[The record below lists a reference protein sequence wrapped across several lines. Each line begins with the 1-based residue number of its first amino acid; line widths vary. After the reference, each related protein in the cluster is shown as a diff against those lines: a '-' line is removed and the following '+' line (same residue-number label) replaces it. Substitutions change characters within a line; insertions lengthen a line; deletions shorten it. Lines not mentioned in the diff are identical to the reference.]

1 MVVRDI
7 QDLLHYYGQQFRSV
21 MLVGPRQSGKTTL
34 AKMVFPAKKY
44 VSLENPDERNLALND
59 PKAFLNRFPN
69 GAILD
74 EVQRAPE
81 LLNYLQ
87 EILDNTS
94 EDGLF
99 ILTGS
104 NNLLLQENVSQT
116 LAGRIGVLDLYPL
129 SYREL
134 QNQDRQYTLNEQI
147 LRGFYP
153 EIHQKN
159 RNPDLWYQSYVR
171 TYVERDVRQ
180 LKNIDN
186 AMLFFKFLRLCA
198 GRVGQTVNRSALSN
212 ECGIDVKTVDSW
224 LSILEKTFV
233 IKMLPTYFNNFNKRL
248 VKTPKL
254 YFVDTGLACSLLSI
268 KKESEL
274 EVSHFRGSLVE
285 NLIIM
290 EFVKNNAN
298 LNLGHQFY
306 FWRDNKGL
314 EIDLIIQTATQ
325 LNAIEIKSAQTFS
338 SDFTKGLKKFNALS
352 DGKGGVLIYDG
363 EMEFTSQELIKVVNW
378 KSALINLQVI

>member
-1 MVVRDI
+1 MIVRDI
-7 QDLLHYYGQQFRSV
+7 QDLLRYYGMQFRSV

-34 AKMVFPAKKY
+34 AKMVFPTKKY
-44 VSLENPDERNLALND
+44 VSLENPDERNLAMND
-59 PKAFLNRFPN
+59 PKAFLKRFPN

-87 EILDNTS
+87 EILDNTT

-134 QNQDRQYTLNEQI
+134 QNPEKEYSLNELI
-147 LRGFYP
+147 LKGFYP
-153 EIHQKN
+153 EIHQKK
-159 RNPDLWYQSYVR
+159 RNPDIWYQSYLR

-186 AMLFFKFLRLCA
+186 ALLFLKFLRLCA
-198 GRVGQTVNRSALSN
+198 GRIGQTVNMTALSN
-212 ECGIDVKTVDSW
+212 ECGIDVKTVESW
-224 LSILEKTFV
+224 LSILEKTFI
-233 IKMLPTYFNNFNKRL
+233 IKILPAYFNNFKKRL

-285 NLIIM
+285 NLVVM
-290 EFVKNNAN
+290 EFMKNNAN
-298 LNLGHQFY
+298 LNLGQQFY

-314 EIDLIIQTATQ
+314 EIDLVVQSANQ
-325 LNAIEIKSAQTFS
+325 LMAIEIKSAQTFS
-338 SDFTKGLKKFNALS
+338 SDFIKSLKKFNGLS
-352 DGKGGVLIYDG
+352 GETGSILIYDG
-363 EMEFTSQELIKVVNW
+363 EMEFTSKDLIKVTNW
-378 KSALINLQVI
+378 KSILKEF

>member
-1 MVVRDI
+1 MIVRDI
-7 QDLLHYYGQQFRSV
+7 QDLLRYYGMQFRSV

-34 AKMVFPAKKY
+34 AKMVFPTKKY
-44 VSLENPDERNLALND
+44 VSLENPDERNLAMND
-59 PKAFLNRFPN
+59 PKAFLKRFPN

-74 EVQRAPE
+74 EVQLAPE

-87 EILDNTS
+87 EILDNTT

-134 QNQDRQYTLNEQI
+134 QNPEKEYSLNELI
-147 LRGFYP
+147 LKGFYP
-153 EIHQKN
+153 EIHQKK
-159 RNPDLWYQSYVR
+159 RNPDIWYQSYLR

-186 AMLFFKFLRLCA
+186 ALLFLKFLRLCA
-198 GRVGQTVNRSALSN
+198 GRIGQTVNMTALSN
-212 ECGIDVKTVDSW
+212 ECGIDVKTVESW
-224 LSILEKTFV
+224 LSILEKTFI
-233 IKMLPTYFNNFNKRL
+233 IKILPAYFNNFNKRL

-254 YFVDTGLACSLLSI
+254 YFVDTGLACSLLYI

-285 NLIIM
+285 NLVVM
-290 EFVKNNAN
+290 EFMKNNAN
-298 LNLGHQFY
+298 LNLGQQFY

-314 EIDLIIQTATQ
+314 EIDLVVQSANQ
-325 LNAIEIKSAQTFS
+325 LIAIEIKSAQTFS
-338 SDFTKGLKKFNALS
+338 SDFIKGLKKFNGLS
-352 DGKGGVLIYDG
+352 GETGGILIYDG
-363 EMEFTSQELIKVVNW
+363 EMEFTSKDLIKVTNW
-378 KSALINLQVI
+378 KSILKGF

>member
-1 MVVRDI
+1 
-7 QDLLHYYGQQFRSV
+7 
-21 MLVGPRQSGKTTL
+21 
-34 AKMVFPAKKY
+34 
-44 VSLENPDERNLALND
+44 
-59 PKAFLNRFPN
+59 
-69 GAILD
+69 
-74 EVQRAPE
+74 
-81 LLNYLQ
+81 
-87 EILDNTS
+87 
-94 EDGLF
+94 
-99 ILTGS
+99 
-104 NNLLLQENVSQT
+104 
-116 LAGRIGVLDLYPL
+116 
-129 SYREL
+129 
-134 QNQDRQYTLNEQI
+134 
-147 LRGFYP
+147 
-153 EIHQKN
+153 
-159 RNPDLWYQSYVR
+159 
-171 TYVERDVRQ
+171 
-180 LKNIDN
+180 
-186 AMLFFKFLRLCA
+186 
-198 GRVGQTVNRSALSN
+198 VNRSALSN

-298 LNLGHQFY
+298 LNLGQQFY

-325 LNAIEIKSAQTFS
+325 LIATEIKSAQTFS
-338 SDFTKGLKKFNALS
+338 SDFVKGLKKFNALS
-352 DGKGGVLIYDG
+352 GETGGVLIYDG

-378 KSALINLQVI
+378 KTALINLHVI

>member
-1 MVVRDI
+1 MFVRDI
-7 QDLLHYYGQQFRSV
+7 QDLLRYYGKQFRSV

-34 AKMVFPAKKY
+34 AKMVFPTKKY

-87 EILDNTS
+87 EILDNTT

-134 QNQDRQYTLNEQI
+134 QNKEREYTLNELI

-159 RNPDLWYQSYVR
+159 RNPALWYQSYLR

-180 LKNIDN
+180 IKNIDN

-198 GRVGQTVNRSALSN
+198 GRVGQTVNMTALSN
-212 ECGIDVKTVDSW
+212 ECGIDVKTVESW
-224 LSILEKTFV
+224 LSVLEKTFV
-233 IKMLPTYFNNFNKRL
+233 IKMLPAYFNNFNKRL
-248 VKTPKL
+248 VKLPKL

-274 EVSHFRGSLVE
+274 DVSHFRGSLVE

-290 EFVKNNAN
+290 EFMKNNAN
-298 LNLGHQFY
+298 LNLGQQFY

-314 EIDLIIQTATQ
+314 EIDLIVQSANQLIAT
-325 LNAIEIKSAQTFS
+325 EIKSAQTFS
-338 SDFTKGLKKFNALS
+338 SDFIKGLKKFNALS
-352 DGKGGVLIYDG
+352 GEPGGLLIYDG
-363 EMEFTSQELIKVVNW
+363 EMEFTSHDLIKVANW
-378 KSALINLQVI
+378 KSALNEF

>member
-1 MVVRDI
+1 MIVRDI
-7 QDLLHYYGQQFRSV
+7 QDSLRYYGMQFRSV

-34 AKMVFPAKKY
+34 AKMVFPTKKY
-44 VSLENPDERNLALND
+44 VSLENPDERNLAMND
-59 PKAFLNRFPN
+59 PKAFLKRFPN

-87 EILDNTS
+87 EILDNTT

-134 QNQDRQYTLNEQI
+134 QNPEKEYSLNELI
-147 LRGFYP
+147 LKGFYP
-153 EIHQKN
+153 EIHQKK
-159 RNPDLWYQSYVR
+159 RNPDIWYQSYLR

-186 AMLFFKFLRLCA
+186 ALLFLKFLRLCA
-198 GRVGQTVNRSALSN
+198 GRIGQTVNMTALSN
-212 ECGIDVKTVDSW
+212 ECGIDVKTVESW
-224 LSILEKTFV
+224 LSILEKTFI
-233 IKMLPTYFNNFNKRL
+233 IKILPAYFNNFKKRL

-268 KKESEL
+268 KKQSEL

-285 NLIIM
+285 NLVVM
-290 EFVKNNAN
+290 EFMKNNAN
-298 LNLGHQFY
+298 LNLGQQFY

-314 EIDLIIQTATQ
+314 EIDLVVQSANQ
-325 LNAIEIKSAQTFS
+325 LMAIEIKSAQTFS
-338 SDFTKGLKKFNALS
+338 SDFIKGLKKFNGLS
-352 DGKGGVLIYDG
+352 GETGGILIYDG
-363 EMEFTSQELIKVVNW
+363 EMEFTSKDLIKVTNW
-378 KSALINLQVI
+378 KSILKEF

>member
-44 VSLENPDERNLALND
+44 VSLENPDERNLALTD

-87 EILDNTS
+87 EILDNTT

-134 QNQDRQYTLNEQI
+134 QNQDRQYTLNELL

-198 GRVGQTVNRSALSN
+198 GRVDQTINRSALSN

-314 EIDLIIQTATQ
+314 EIDLIVQTANQ
-325 LNAIEIKSAQTFS
+325 LIATEIKSAQTFS
-338 SDFTKGLKKFNALS
+338 SDFIKGLKKFNALS
-352 DGKGGVLIYDG
+352 GETGGVLIYDG

-378 KSALINLQVI
+378 KSALTD

>member
-1 MVVRDI
+1 MIVRDI
-7 QDLLHYYGQQFRSV
+7 QDLLRYYGMQFRSV

-34 AKMVFPAKKY
+34 AKMVFPTKKY
-44 VSLENPDERNLALND
+44 VSLENPDERNLAMND
-59 PKAFLNRFPN
+59 PKAFLKRFPN

-87 EILDNTS
+87 EILDNTT

-134 QNQDRQYTLNEQI
+134 QNPEKEYSLNELI
-147 LRGFYP
+147 LKGFYP
-153 EIHQKN
+153 EIHQKK
-159 RNPDLWYQSYVR
+159 RNPDIWYQSYLR

-186 AMLFFKFLRLCA
+186 ALLFLKFLRLCA
-198 GRVGQTVNRSALSN
+198 GRIGQTVNMTALSN
-212 ECGIDVKTVDSW
+212 ECGIDVKTVESW
-224 LSILEKTFV
+224 LSILEKTFI
-233 IKMLPTYFNNFNKRL
+233 IKILPAYFNNFNKRL

-268 KKESEL
+268 KKENEL
-274 EVSHFRGSLVE
+274 DLSHFRGSLVE
-285 NLIIM
+285 NLVVI
-290 EFVKNNAN
+290 EFMKNNAN
-298 LNLGHQFY
+298 LNLGQQFY

-314 EIDLIIQTATQ
+314 EIDLVVQSANQ
-325 LNAIEIKSAQTFS
+325 LMAIEIKSAQTFS
-338 SDFTKGLKKFNALS
+338 SDFIKGLKKFNGLS
-352 DGKGGVLIYDG
+352 GETGGILIYDG
-363 EMEFTSQELIKVVNW
+363 EMEFMSKDLIKVTNW
-378 KSALINLQVI
+378 KSILKGF

>member
-1 MVVRDI
+1 MLVRDI
-7 QDLLHYYGQQFRSV
+7 QDLLHYYSEQFRSV
-21 MLVGPRQSGKTTL
+21 LLVGPRQSGKTTL
-34 AKMVFPAKKY
+34 AKIVFPTKKY
-44 VSLENPDERNLALND
+44 VSLENPDERDLALND
-59 PKAFLNRFPN
+59 PRAFLSRFPN

-87 EILDNTS
+87 EILDITT

-99 ILTGS
+99 VLTGS

-134 QNQDRQYTLNEQI
+134 QINKRDYSLNELI

-159 RNPDLWYQSYVR
+159 RNPDLWYQSYLR

-180 LKNIDN
+180 IKNIDN
-186 AMLFFKFLRLCA
+186 AMLFLKFLRLCA
-198 GRVGQTVNRSALSN
+198 GRVGQTVNMSALSN

-224 LSILEKTFV
+224 LSVLEKTFV
-233 IKMLPTYFNNFNKRL
+233 IKLLPAYFNNFNKRL

-268 KKESEL
+268 KKETEL

-285 NLIIM
+285 NLLIM
-290 EFVKNNAN
+290 EFVKNNSN
-298 LNLGHQFY
+298 LNLGQQFY
-306 FWRDNKGL
+306 YWRDNKGL
-314 EIDLIIQTATQ
+314 EIDLIVQ
-325 LNAIEIKSAQTFS
+325 LANRLIAIEIKSAQTFS
-338 SDFTKGLKKFNALS
+338 SDFIKGLKKFSELS
-352 DGKGGVLIYDG
+352 GEAGGILIYDG
-363 EMEFTSQELIKVVNW
+363 EMEFTLESMIKVANW
-378 KSALINLQVI
+378 KSALLG

>member
-1 MVVRDI
+1 
-7 QDLLHYYGQQFRSV
+7 

-44 VSLENPDERNLALND
+44 VSLENPDERNLALSD

-87 EILDNTS
+87 EILDNTT

-134 QNQDRQYTLNEQI
+134 QSQERNYSLNELL

-298 LNLGHQFY
+298 LNLGQQFY

-325 LNAIEIKSAQTFS
+325 LIATEIKSAQTFS
-338 SDFTKGLKKFNALS
+338 SDFVKGLKKFNALS
-352 DGKGGVLIYDG
+352 GETGGVLIYDG

-378 KSALINLQVI
+378 KTALTD

>member
-1 MVVRDI
+1 MIVRDI
-7 QDLLHYYGQQFRSV
+7 QDLLRYYGMQFRSV

-34 AKMVFPAKKY
+34 AKMVFPTKKY
-44 VSLENPDERNLALND
+44 VSLENPDERNLAMND
-59 PKAFLNRFPN
+59 PKAFLKRFPN

-87 EILDNTS
+87 EILDNTT

-134 QNQDRQYTLNEQI
+134 QNPEKEYSLNELI
-147 LRGFYP
+147 LKGFYP
-153 EIHQKN
+153 EIHQKK
-159 RNPDLWYQSYVR
+159 RNPDIWYQSYLR

-186 AMLFFKFLRLCA
+186 ALLFLKFLRLCA
-198 GRVGQTVNRSALSN
+198 GRIGQTVNMTALSN
-212 ECGIDVKTVDSW
+212 ECGIDVKTVESW
-224 LSILEKTFV
+224 LSILEKTFI
-233 IKMLPTYFNNFNKRL
+233 IKILPAYFNNFNKRL

-285 NLIIM
+285 NLVVM
-290 EFVKNNAN
+290 EFMKNNAN
-298 LNLGHQFY
+298 LNLGQQFY

-314 EIDLIIQTATQ
+314 EIDLVVQSANQ
-325 LNAIEIKSAQTFS
+325 LMAIEIKSAQTFS
-338 SDFTKGLKKFNALS
+338 SDFIKGLKKFNGLS
-352 DGKGGVLIYDG
+352 GETGGILIYDG
-363 EMEFTSQELIKVVNW
+363 EMEFTSKDLIKVTNW
-378 KSALINLQVI
+378 KSILKEF

>member
-44 VSLENPDERNLALND
+44 VSLENPDERNLALTD

-87 EILDNTS
+87 EILDNTT

-134 QNQDRQYTLNEQI
+134 QNKDRQYTLNELL

-186 AMLFFKFLRLCA
+186 A
-198 GRVGQTVNRSALSN
+198 
-212 ECGIDVKTVDSW
+212 
-224 LSILEKTFV
+224 
-233 IKMLPTYFNNFNKRL
+233 
-248 VKTPKL
+248 
-254 YFVDTGLACSLLSI
+254 
-268 KKESEL
+268 
-274 EVSHFRGSLVE
+274 
-285 NLIIM
+285 II
-290 EFVKNNAN
+290 
-298 LNLGHQFY
+298 
-306 FWRDNKGL
+306 
-314 EIDLIIQTATQ
+314 
-325 LNAIEIKSAQTFS
+325 
-338 SDFTKGLKKFNALS
+338 
-352 DGKGGVLIYDG
+352 
-363 EMEFTSQELIKVVNW
+363 
-378 KSALINLQVI
+378 

>member
-1 MVVRDI
+1 MIVRDI
-7 QDLLHYYGQQFRSV
+7 QDLLRYYGEQFRSV

-34 AKMVFPAKKY
+34 AKMVFPSKKY
-44 VSLENPDERNLALND
+44 VSLENPDERNLAEND

-74 EVQRAPE
+74 EIQRAPE

-87 EILDNTS
+87 EILDNST

-116 LAGRIGVLDLYPL
+116 LAGRIGVLNLYPL

-134 QNQDRQYTLNEQI
+134 QKTAREYSLNELI
-147 LRGFYP
+147 LKGFYP
-153 EIHQKN
+153 EIHHKN
-159 RNPDLWYQSYVR
+159 RNPDLWYQSYLR

-180 LKNIDN
+180 IKNIDN
-186 AMLFFKFLRLCA
+186 EMLFLKFLRLCA
-198 GRVGQTVNRSALSN
+198 GRVGQTVNMTALSN
-212 ECGIDVKTVDSW
+212 ECGIDVKTVESW
-224 LSILEKTFV
+224 LSVLEKTFV
-233 IKMLPTYFNNFNKRL
+233 IKMLPAYFNNFNKRL

-274 EVSHFRGSLVE
+274 DVSHFRGSLVE
-285 NLIIM
+285 NFVVM
-290 EFVKNNAN
+290 EFFKNNAN
-298 LNLGHQFY
+298 LNLGQQFY

-314 EIDLIIQTATQ
+314 EIDLVIHSAYQFIAT
-325 LNAIEIKSAQTFS
+325 EIKSAQTFS
-338 SDFTKGLKKFNALS
+338 SDFIKGLKKFNALS
-352 DGKGGVLIYDG
+352 GETGGVLIYDG
-363 EMEFTSQELIKVVNW
+363 ELEFTSQDQIKIANW
-378 KSALINLQVI
+378 KTILKEYH